1 MFETIKQKSTTVA
14 TLSFFLTI
22 RAFLDF
28 GAGYIQP

>member
-1 MFETIKQKSTTVA
+1 MFETIRQKSTAVA
-14 TLSFFLTI
+14 TLSFLTI